1 MRYSIMFSTLSAVFA
16 STTVTE
22 TLIASSNITA
32 VDARPSQKIFVS
44 GKLNTTLASTVVS
57 TPAPTKGTPMW
68 KKVVKTAAVVGGVGL
83 VGSLMKDGV
92 DSPVLTKMHEV
103 MTRPHS

>member
-1 MRYSIMFSTLSAVFA
+1 MRYSLTFLTLSAVFA

-32 VDARPSQKIFVS
+32 LDAQPSQKIFVS
-44 GKLNTTLASTVVS
+44 GKLNTTLTSTVVS

-68 KKVVKTAAVVGGVGL
+68 KNVVKTAAVVGVAGL
-83 VGSLMKDGV
+83 VGSLLKDGV
-92 DSPVLTKMHEV
+92 DSPVLT
-103 MTRPHS
+103 